1 MVSECMALSHFEAS
15 VKEVEIMIRE
25 EWRGLTSFIVIL
37 IIFSAFFAICTN
49 AAVASPEQNV
59 CRDLPVEAQ
68 VISSVIT
75 VSLDITV
82 GSATYYAIDEEIP
95 SGWTVTGASDGGD
108 YTSESGHVKWVITAG
123 AMDKVYTYTVQIG
136 DASGTYAFSGEYQME
151 GMGDSASI
159 DCDSSITVEVTSDD
173 GSDDN
178 NPEITTIDEQETTT
192 IDEQEIVTVNDPE
205 INDESSSVSIEKADD
220 TTLKSVATT
229 ESPDDSAEEIPE
241 EAAAGSPMMV
251 IVIGAIIIAG
261 YKLKEK

>member
-1 MVSECMALSHFEAS
+1 
-15 VKEVEIMIRE
+15 MIRE

-178 NPEITTIDEQETTT
+178 NPEITTIDEQE
-192 IDEQEIVTVNDPE
+192 IATVNDPDPE
-205 INDESSSVSIEKADD
+205 INDESSSVSIEKAD